1 MNEKVDRTCATCA
14 CSIMQTNP
22 NDVNHKQLFCQRN
35 TPGYHI
41 AKIEVPRLDKEGKQM
56 LSPRGNLALTDT
68 VDQPVF
74 VYPPV
79 MAGLRCFDGW
89 RPIGLEPGDKWN
101 PDLDQMKAMLES
113 MLEPLLASMGIVCA
127 PLDS

>member
-41 AKIEVPRLDKEGKQM
+41 
-56 LSPRGNLALTDT
+56 
-68 VDQPVF
+68 
-74 VYPPV
+74 PV